1 MQNAKFSQGWG
12 QSHKCSL
19 YSTSGLKRLTRNYFK
34 RKHTAKLKLFGQR
47 QTKLIV
53 I

>member
-1 MQNAKFSQGWG
+1 MLNLVKAGD
-12 QSHKCSL
+12 SHIKCSL